1 MKGGVFTSERLKAR
15 KQNGHRTKYT
25 KKKSPRELGN
35 RCDWKR
41 SSGTSPW
48 CSDLAP
54 RVPEFSTNSK
64 DFQDPNGRDQLVLG
78 TQTFSNL
85 GFQNWSFARPTP
97 RGSDSLDAKLE
108 LGNAEK
114 EEVELR

>member
-1 MKGGVFTSERLKAR
+1 MLLRSRAEGARVFDELKR
-15 KQNGHRTKYT
+15 
-25 KKKSPRELGN
+25 
-35 RCDWKR
+35 
-41 SSGTSPW
+41 
-48 CSDLAP
+48 
-54 RVPEFSTNSK
+54 
-64 DFQDPNGRDQLVLG
+64 FQDPNGRDQLVLG